1 MAKRWSF
8 EEDYIICKFAY
19 KYSYKVILNF
29 EFDCLMLE
37 LKACGYPSRSKAA
50 IIKRVYN
57 YQDLFMG
64 YSVSGIPEQMKSIA
78 EAYRERIENPEHREL
93 IQHYLGR
100 TWNENDYNSLV
111 GNSNFFEG
119 NTPNTYS
126 FVAVEPIAPSFRE
139 LLLSHLIKSGRS
151 NADIYHASR
160 ISKDKFNHIINGRKG
175 KKIPEIDNGV
185 NASHRTVMQLCV
197 GLKLKYDE
205 AVNLMA
211 SAGYAFR
218 PNNMIDI
225 VVVAYLKLGN
235 CTMYDI
241 NEELLDRN
249 LEIFEETRKKDKKQK
264 VKKQVDI

>member
-19 KYSYKVILNF
+19 KYSYKAILNF

-37 LKACGYPSRSKAA
+37 LKACGYPTRSKTA

-57 YQDLFMG
+57 YQYLFMG

-100 TWNENDYNSLV
+100 TGNENDYNSLV

-211 SAGYAFR
+211 SAGYAFETKKY
-218 PNNMIDI
+218 PDEI
-225 VVVAYLKLGN
+225 VLKYLKEQNHDIFSANIEL
-235 CTMYDI
+235 YD
-241 NEELLDRN
+241 LKAPRL
-249 LEIFEETRKKDKKQK
+249 F
-264 VKKQVDI
+264 